1 MNMTI
6 AELLAFDVAPA
17 DASLHI
23 ELSKDELTHYS
34 TLSATRGHFG
44 LSSRVF
50 GSTQPTH
57 LKLPPQV
64 VDARDTNFSL
74 NWPT

>member
-23 ELSKDELTHYS
+23 ELSKDEHTQYS
-34 TLSATRGHFG
+34 TLSSTRCLVLTNEELDSVSRALHYNAVVS
-44 LSSRVF
+44 LSKD
-50 GSTQPTH
+50 
-57 LKLPPQV
+57 KLI
-64 VDARDTNFSL
+64 RRLRF
-74 NWPT
+74 

>member
-6 AELLAFDVAPA
+6 AELLTFDVAPA

-34 TLSATRGHFG
+34 TLSSTRGH
-44 LSSRVF
+44 
-50 GSTQPTH
+50 
-57 LKLPPQV
+57 
-64 VDARDTNFSL
+64 
-74 NWPT
+74 

>member
-1 MNMTI
+1 MTM

-17 DASLHI
+17 DASLQSSHRV
-23 ELSKDELTHYS
+23 LLTSNRAS
-34 TLSATRGHFG
+34 TKLNYRNFD
-44 LSSRVF
+44 LSSCVF
-50 GSTQPTH
+50 GTTKPTH
-57 LKLPPQV
+57 LKLPPL